1 MATQNQNEIVTLKV
15 GASDLSKWTRVK
27 VAAGLLVVCGAG
39 EQGIGVVQDN
49 AVASASVAVRMN
61 NSPGT
66 FRMVASAAIT
76 QYALVYGSASGKVS
90 STAVGPVIGI
100 ALEAATADGNEIEI
114 LPFPAISQGPQT
126 FQGTISAGDVT
137 ATYVEVDTG
146 FGATPSFMVGFTTTS
161 AGVMRVTTVAA
172 SGSTG
177 TVRLTPTGITA
188 GDKYYLIAGR

>member
-1 MATQNQNEIVTLKV
+1 MATQNQNEIVTLTV
-15 GASDLSKWTRVK
+15 GASALSKWTRVK
-27 VAAGLLVVCGAG
+27 LAAGLLVVAGAG

-49 AVASASVAVRMN
+49 YAVGDLAAVRLN
-61 NSPGT
+61 GSDGT
-66 FRMVASAAIT
+66 FKVVASAAIT
-76 QYALVYGSASGKVS
+76 ANALVYGAASGKVS
-90 STAVGPVIGI
+90 STAVGPVIGV
-100 ALEAATADGNEIEI
+100 ALEAASADGNEIEV
-114 LPFPAISQGPQT
+114 LPIVGFGPGPQT
-126 FQGTISAGDVT
+126 WQGTISAGDVT

-188 GDKYYLIAGR
+188 GDKYYLIASR